1 MEINFQPTYKYCVDS
16 NEFDYTL
23 NENLDNNLKKSGKKR
38 NPSWCDRILYK
49 KNNKHQNIIGL
60 EYHSVMDEEFQ
71 DSDHRPVY
79 AIFEVQVMKDNVQK
93 KNEVLQEIVQNYNM
107 GISSSYMKKKIYSED

>member
-1 MEINFQPTYKYCVDS
+1 
-16 NEFDYTL
+16 
-23 NENLDNNLKKSGKKR
+23 
-38 NPSWCDRILYK
+38 
-49 KNNKHQNIIGL
+49 
-60 EYHSVMDEEFQ
+60 MDEEFQ

>member
-1 MEINFQPTYKYCVDS
+1 
-16 NEFDYTL
+16 
-23 NENLDNNLKKSGKKR
+23 
-38 NPSWCDRILYK
+38 
-49 KNNKHQNIIGL
+49 
-60 EYHSVMDEEFQ
+60 MDEEFQ

-93 KNEVLQEIVQNYNM
+93 KKEVLQEIVQNYNM